1 MIFLRRL
8 IPLFAL
14 LTLFSCVDMATK
26 NEEDQKVEQQV
37 FVNTRGLYK
46 IPDSIFFCNE
56 WVYFDDYD
64 MRERLDRELLN
75 NAFSESSTLMYTK
88 RANRFFPEMERVLKA
103 NGLPDDMKYLAV
115 AESGLNM
122 VTSPAGARGVWQ
134 FMPATAKEYNLEINR
149 FVDER
154 LSLEKSTLAA
164 CQYLKNSNDTFNNWI
179 LTMASYNRGIGGVR
193 SDLKWQSTSDYFDTH
208 MNSET
213 GRYIFRIMA
222 LKYIMENPKMF
233 GYDIENIE
241 LYEPY
246 EVKRVQITDGID
258 NVADWAISNG
268 ANYKVVKTLNPW
280 ILQNDLPKKDTFE
293 ILLPANKSQFKIRR
307 K

>member
-1 MIFLRRL
+1 
-8 IPLFAL
+8 
-14 LTLFSCVDMATK
+14 MATK